1 MPFDFPCP
9 KCGRTI
15 LNVPESYAGQRGRC
29 LQCKNLVTIPTMVIT
44 ESQPVAAPSPPQP
57 GKPGYAPH
65 YAPATPRQVSEQH
78 SPIVLENPPPPFVDT
93 NKPQPRRKHQQLQK
107 GLIPRRYPFLRKYCG
122 ILSIVGLIVGGFT
135 ILYGLVIAVSPLFG
149 VHIPELG
156 VASPLLFII
165 IGLAFGLAGYAIS
178 IMWLAGVD
186 FIRVVMDIEENTRK
200 LLDHEDDSTHDV

>member
-65 YAPATPRQVSEQH
+65 YTPATPRQVSEQH
-78 SPIVLENPPPPFVDT
+78 SPIVLEAPPPPFVDT
-93 NKPQPRRKHQQLQK
+93 NKPQPRRKRQQLQK

-122 ILSIVGLIVGGFT
+122 ILSVVSLIVGGL
-135 ILYGLVIAVSPLFG
+135 IIISGIAIAFSPLFG
-149 VHIPELG
+149 AHIPAIG
-156 VASPLLFII
+156 ASSPLLFIMV
-165 IGLAFGLAGYAIS
+165 GLAFGLTGYASAI
-178 IMWLAGVD
+178 IGLAGVEL
-186 FIRVVMDIEENTRK
+186 FRVVMDIEENSRK
-200 LLDHEDDSTHDV
+200 LLDQEDDSAHDV

>member
-9 KCGRTI
+9 KCGKTI

-29 LQCKNLVTIPTMVIT
+29 LQCKSLVTIPTMVIS

-65 YAPATPRQVSEQH
+65 YAPAAPRQVSEQH
-78 SPIVLENPPPPFVDT
+78 SPIALEDPPPPFVDT

-165 IGLAFGLAGYAIS
+165 IGLAFGLTGYATS

-200 LLDHEDDSTHDV
+200 LLDHEDDSPHEV